1 MKEIE
6 VLVLGKVF
14 LGKNTGN
21 SVANPFSRNKG
32 LPSPSIA
39 YLKKKSACD
48 CIDRAF
54 FEKMGC

>member
-21 SVANPFSRNKG
+21 SVANPFPRKKG

-39 YLKKKSACD
+39 YFLEK
-48 CIDRAF
+48 IGLRLRRHGF
-54 FEKMGC
+54 F